1 MYCLG
6 GYIKELN
13 KVLYCKQIRLFSL
26 KICIYYYFSLQSIL
40 LLWEQFEETSSH
52 NHHSHHS
59 LAGILLIV
67 LRICLALSLGCG
79 LYQIITV
86 ERSTLKREFYITF
99 AKVWVCLEE
108 YFFALSTSFCITG
121 ELVRNPGLIL
131 HKLLLCARHHSYA
144 LYVLQLI

>member
-1 MYCLG
+1 MYL
-6 GYIKELN
+6 L
-13 KVLYCKQIRLFSL
+13 LLF
-26 KICIYYYFSLQSIL
+26 FFFFLQSIL

-52 NHHSHHS
+52 SHHSHHS

-99 AKVWVCLEE
+99 AKVWVCLEND
-108 YFFALSTSFCITG
+108 FFALSTSFCITG
-121 ELVRNPGLIL
+121 KLVCNPTLIL
-131 HKLLLCARHHSYA
+131 HKLLLCARHHS
-144 LYVLQLI
+144 